1 MDPSSIGGLCTALEL
16 EGDWLSL
23 VDHDLAQT
31 FLTEVGQLRSV
42 EDRGSRVRLVGL
54 DLHGMVK
61 EDMESVT
68 GSIRV
73 ELLRVVCQDLAAVL
87 ELDPDGVVGG
97 PAARAVHT
105 EPNYE
110 YSSVHTK
117 LNTVTPTPV
126 PPLVRSKCK
135 IIEVV

>member
-1 MDPSSIGGLCTALEL
+1 
-16 EGDWLSL
+16 
-23 VDHDLAQT
+23 
-31 FLTEVGQLRSV
+31 
-42 EDRGSRVRLVGL
+42 
-54 DLHGMVK
+54 
-61 EDMESVT
+61 MESVT

-73 ELLRVVCQDLAAVL
+73 ELLRVVRQDLAAVL

-97 PAARAVHT
+97 PAAGAVHT

-117 LNTVTPTPV
+117 LNTVTSAPV

-135 IIEVV
+135 IIM